1 MPDIGQPWHAQA
13 IAPYGTYGDLMLC
26 VVTDNNAWWNYLN
39 AHLAAKPGATAYADA
54 GLGLAIAGL
63 VGGSAVFNGAWLRW
77 DGGNLNAIVF
87 AWDAA
92 ALDLAVTNAQ
102 ARGINVVRTVRVQD
116 NVETDC

>member
-1 MPDIGQPWHAQA
+1 
-13 IAPYGTYGDLMLC
+13 
-26 VVTDNNAWWNYLN
+26 
-39 AHLAAKPGATAYADA
+39 
-54 GLGLAIAGL
+54 
-63 VGGSAVFNGAWLRW
+63 
-77 DGGNLNAIVF
+77 VF